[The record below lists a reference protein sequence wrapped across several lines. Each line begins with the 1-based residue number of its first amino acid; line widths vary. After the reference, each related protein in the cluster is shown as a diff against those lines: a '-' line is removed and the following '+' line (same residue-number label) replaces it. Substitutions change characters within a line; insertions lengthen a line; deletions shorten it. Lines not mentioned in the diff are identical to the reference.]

1 MKKKFCCD
9 ASRQFYEHY
18 YTNQSGSGISVFQ
31 GSYGQRGHG
40 IGSTLAGL
48 FRSAV
53 PMIKRGL
60 AAFGRQALNTGLQ
73 VASDMADGQSFF
85 DSAGLR
91 ARQGIKRLA
100 SEGIDYLN
108 NGQQEQTGSGYKRR
122 RRNRK
127 TVKFSSSTVSRRRR
141 IRRKTGGQRKRKPS
155 KNKGRGKRRT
165 RRYTSRDI
173 FD

>member
-1 MKKKFCCD
+1 MKKKFCCE

-18 YTNQSGSGISVFQ
+18 YANQSGSGISVFQ

-73 VASDMADGQSFF
+73 VASDMADGQSFSE
-85 DSAGLR
+85 SAGLR

-122 RRNRK
+122 RRRTRK
-127 TVKFSSSTVSRRRR
+127 TVKFSSSAVSRRRR
-141 IRRKTGGQRKRKPS
+141 KTGGRRKRKPS

-165 RRYTSRDI
+165 KRYTSRDI